1 MTIQN
6 HKHFRKLVPGYRWL
20 VVRIWWDSFK
30 GHGGYSVA
38 AQSTERAE
46 ALTEARKWLRSGGV
60 VIRDRITGERFCIA
74 ELEKLCAA

>member
-1 MTIQN
+1 MTIQT

-20 VVRIWWDSFK
+20 VVRIWWSQIQ
-30 GHGGYSVA
+30 GRGGYSVL
-38 AQSTERAE
+38 AQSTEKAD
-46 ALTEARKWLRSGGV
+46 ALTEAKKWLRGGGV